1 MSGLL
6 KVAHALDFAARTHA
20 GQRRKGEAKEPY
32 INHLAEVARL
42 VAEATDGTDTDL
54 VVAAL
59 LHDSYEDRGVTA
71 DELAREFGRDVADIV
86 LECTDDKSLPKPERK
101 RLQAE
106 TAPHKSDRARM
117 LKLADKTSNLRSILA
132 SPPSHWDLER
142 KRTYFEW
149 AASVVAGCRGLNAR
163 LEAAFDAEY
172 ARRDELK

>member
-1 MSGLL
+1 MSGIL
-6 KVAHALDFAARTHA
+6 KVAHALDFAARKHA

-32 INHLAEVARL
+32 INHLAEVACL

-59 LHDSYEDRGVTA
+59 LHDTIEDTGVTA
-71 DELAREFGRDVADIV
+71 DELAREFGRNVADIV
-86 LECTDDKSLPKPERK
+86 LECTDDKTLLKPERK

-106 TAPHKSDRARM
+106 TAPHKSDGARM
-117 LKLADKTSNLRSILA
+117 LKIADKTSNLRSILS

-142 KRTYFEW
+142 KRVYFEW

-172 ARRDELK
+172 ARRGELG

>member
-1 MSGLL
+1 MSGIL
-6 KVAHALDFAARTHA
+6 KVAHALDFAARKHA

-59 LHDSYEDRGVTA
+59 LHDSIEDQGVSA
-71 DELAREFGRDVADIV
+71 DELAREFGREVADIV
-86 LECTDDKSLPKPERK
+86 LECTDDKTLEKAERK

-117 LKLADKTSNLRSILA
+117 LKIADKTSNLRSILA
-132 SPPSHWDLER
+132 SPPAHWDLER
-142 KRTYFEW
+142 KRAYFEW
-149 AASVVAGCRGLNAR
+149 AAGVVAGCRGLNSR
-163 LEAAFDAEY
+163 LEQMFDAEY
-172 ARRDELK
+172 ARRGELE